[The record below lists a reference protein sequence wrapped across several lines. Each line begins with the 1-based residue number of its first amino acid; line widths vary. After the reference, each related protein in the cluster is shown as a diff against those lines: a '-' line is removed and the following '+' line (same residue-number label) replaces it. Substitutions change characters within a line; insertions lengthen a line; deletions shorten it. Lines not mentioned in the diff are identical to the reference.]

1 MEYSV
6 AKHDERH
13 LTTEKL
19 SAYIDK
25 QLSAQEQAACAA
37 HLQSCAQCQQ
47 ALLGLQQTVALLR
60 ALPQPSLPRS
70 FTLPAGASYLQER
83 PSLQALPTA
92 PTPHLT
98 TRQTAWQRYMRG
110 SLRAVSTIAAVLGL
124 IFLLSG
130 LVITLP
136 RGGSGSATSATSN
149 TASSGTSP
157 RYAQD
162 ITAKSATATSVAH
175 QEQANDNKN
184 TRVPGSKPTPTIVEP
199 VRTPA
204 VVSQATPTPEQPQP
218 AQPLA
223 GLFTPLGLQLGGFIL
238 FALGIVGVLL
248 TRRRQ
253 RDRATP

>member
-1 MEYSV
+1 M

-13 LTTEKL
+13 LTTEQL

-25 QLSAQEQAACAA
+25 QLSDQEQAAYAT

-47 ALLGLQQTVALLR
+47 AMVGLQQTIALLR

-70 FTLPAGASYLQER
+70 FTLPAAASYLQER

-92 PTPHLT
+92 PAPRPA

-110 SLRAVSTIAAVLGL
+110 SLRAVSTIAAVFGL

-136 RGGSGSATSATSN
+136 RGGSGSATPSTSN
-149 TASSGTSP
+149 SGGSSP
-157 RYAQD
+157 HYAQD
-162 ITAKSATATSVAH
+162 ITATSATATSAAH
-175 QEQANDNKN
+175 QARANDK
-184 TRVPGSKPTPTIVEP
+184 TPAPVKKPTPTTAEP

-204 VVSQATPTPEQPQP
+204 VVAQAPPTSKQPQP
-218 AQPLA
+218 AQPLVS
-223 GLFTPLGLQLGGFIL
+223 LFTPLGLQVGGFIL

>member
-1 MEYSV
+1 V

-13 LTTEKL
+13 LTTEQL

-25 QLSAQEQAACAA
+25 QLSAQQQAAYVA
-37 HLQSCAQCQQ
+37 HLQSCARCQQ

-70 FTLPAGASYLQER
+70 FTLPAGASYLQES
-83 PSLQALPTA
+83 PALQAVPTA
-92 PTPHLT
+92 PAPRPAR
-98 TRQTAWQRYMRG
+98 RQTAWQRYMRG

-136 RGGSGSATSATSN
+136 RGGMGTATSTTSN

-162 ITAKSATATSVAH
+162 TTATSATATSVAH
-175 QEQANDNKN
+175 QAQAHDKN
-184 TRVPGSKPTPTIVEP
+184 TRVPVSKPTPTMAEQ

-223 GLFTPLGLQLGGFIL
+223 SLFTPLSLQLGGFIL

>member
-1 MEYSV
+1 V

-13 LTTEKL
+13 LTTEQL
-19 SAYIDK
+19 SAYMDK
-25 QLSAQEQAACAA
+25 QLSAQEQAAYAT
-37 HLQSCAQCQQ
+37 HLQSCTQCQQ
-47 ALLGLQQTVALLR
+47 ALVGLQQTVALLR

-83 PSLQALPTA
+83 PALQTVPTA
-92 PTPHLT
+92 PPPRPA
-98 TRQTAWQRYMRG
+98 TRRTSWQRYMRG

-136 RGGSGSATSATSN
+136 RGGMGTATSSSSN
-149 TASSGTSP
+149 SGGTSP

-162 ITAKSATATSVAH
+162 ITATSATATSVAH
-175 QEQANDNKN
+175 QEQATDK
-184 TRVPGSKPTPTIVEP
+184 THVSKPTPTTAEQ

-204 VVSQATPTPEQPQP
+204 AVSQATSTPEQPQP

-223 GLFTPLGLQLGGFIL
+223 SLFTPLSLQLGGFIL
-238 FALGIVGVLL
+238 FVLGIVGVLL
-248 TRRRQ
+248 TRRRPG
-253 RDRATP
+253 DRATPY

>member
-1 MEYSV
+1 M

-13 LTTEKL
+13 LTTEQL

-25 QLSAQEQAACAA
+25 QLSAQEQAAYAA

-47 ALLGLQQTVALLR
+47 ALVGLQQTVALLR

-92 PTPHLT
+92 PAPHLT

-136 RGGSGSATSATSN
+136 RGGMGSATSATSN

-162 ITAKSATATSVAH
+162 TTATSATATSVAH
-175 QEQANDNKN
+175 DEQKN
-184 TRVPGSKPTPTIVEP
+184 TRVPVSKPTPTVAAP

-204 VVSQATPTPEQPQP
+204 VVTPATPTSEQPQP
-218 AQPLA
+218 TAQPLA
-223 GLFTPLGLQLGGFIL
+223 GLFTPLSLQVGGFIL

-248 TRRRQ
+248 TRRKQ

>member
-13 LTTEKL
+13 LTTEQL

-25 QLSAQEQAACAA
+25 QLSAQEQAAYAA
-37 HLQSCAQCQQ
+37 HLQSCTQCQQ
-47 ALLGLQQTVALLR
+47 AFVGLQQTVALLR

-83 PSLQALPTA
+83 PALQAVPTA
-92 PTPHLT
+92 PAPRPA
-98 TRQTAWQRYMRG
+98 TRQTSWQRYMRG

-136 RGGSGSATSATSN
+136 RGGMGTATSSSSN
-149 TASSGTSP
+149 SGGTSP

-162 ITAKSATATSVAH
+162 ITATSATATSVAH
-175 QEQANDNKN
+175 QGQDHDK
-184 TRVPGSKPTPTIVEP
+184 TRVPVSKPTPTTADQ

-223 GLFTPLGLQLGGFIL
+223 SLFTPLSLQLGGFIL

-248 TRRRQ
+248 TRRRPG
-253 RDRATP
+253 DRATPY

>member
-1 MEYSV
+1 MRRS
-6 AKHDERH
+6 RR
-13 LTTEKL
+13 
-19 SAYIDK
+19 
-25 QLSAQEQAACAA
+25 QLRPPWARYA
-37 HLQSCAQCQQ
+37 
-47 ALLGLQQTVALLR
+47 R
-60 ALPQPSLPRS
+60 ALPVGER
-70 FTLPAGASYLQER
+70 GASYLQER

-92 PTPHLT
+92 PAPHLT

-136 RGGSGSATSATSN
+136 RGGSGTTTSATSN

-162 ITAKSATATSVAH
+162 TTAKSATATSVAH
-175 QEQANDNKN
+175 EEQKN
-184 TRVPGSKPTPTIVEP
+184 TRVPVSKPTPTIVGP

-223 GLFTPLGLQLGGFIL
+223 SLFTPLSLQVGGFIL

-248 TRRRQ
+248 TRRRPG
-253 RDRATP
+253 DRATP

>member
-13 LTTEKL
+13 LTTEQL

-25 QLSAQEQAACAA
+25 QLSAQEQAAYAA
-37 HLQSCAQCQQ
+37 HLQSCTQCQQ
-47 ALLGLQQTVALLR
+47 ALVGLQQTVALLR

-83 PSLQALPTA
+83 PALQAVPTA
-92 PTPHLT
+92 PAPRPAR
-98 TRQTAWQRYMRG
+98 RQTSWQRYMRG

-136 RGGSGSATSATSN
+136 RGGSGTTTSATSN
-149 TASSGTSP
+149 SAGTSP

-162 ITAKSATATSVAH
+162 ITATSATATSVAH
-175 QEQANDNKN
+175 QQQANDK
-184 TRVPGSKPTPTIVEP
+184 TPAPVKKPTPTMAEQ

-204 VVSQATPTPEQPQP
+204 VVSQAPPTSKQQQP

-223 GLFTPLGLQLGGFIL
+223 SLFTPLSLQLGGFIL

-248 TRRRQ
+248 TRRRPG
-253 RDRATP
+253 DRATP

>member
-13 LTTEKL
+13 LTTEQL

-25 QLSAQEQAACAA
+25 QLSAQEQAAYAA
-37 HLQSCAQCQQ
+37 HLQSCTQCQQ
-47 ALLGLQQTVALLR
+47 ALVGLQQTVALLR

-83 PSLQALPTA
+83 PALQALPT
-92 PTPHLT
+92 TPVPRPAM
-98 TRQTAWQRYMRG
+98 RQTSWQRYMRG

-136 RGGSGSATSATSN
+136 RGGMGSSTSATSN

-162 ITAKSATATSVAH
+162 ITATSATATSVAH
-175 QEQANDNKN
+175 QEQANDK
-184 TRVPGSKPTPTIVEP
+184 TRVPVSKPTPTMAEQ

-204 VVSQATPTPEQPQP
+204 AVSQGTPTPEQPQP

-223 GLFTPLGLQLGGFIL
+223 SLFTPLSLQVGGFIL

-248 TRRRQ
+248 TRRRPE
-253 RDRATP
+253 DRATP

>member
-1 MEYSV
+1 M

-13 LTTEKL
+13 LTTEQL

-25 QLSAQEQAACAA
+25 QLSAQEQAAYAA
-37 HLQSCAQCQQ
+37 HLQSCAQCRQT
-47 ALLGLQQTVALLR
+47 LVGLQQTVALLR

-83 PSLQALPTA
+83 PSLQTPSTA
-92 PTPHLT
+92 PAPRPA

-124 IFLLSG
+124 VFLLSG

-136 RGGSGSATSATSN
+136 RGGAGSATSTTSN
-149 TASSGTSP
+149 SAGTAP
-157 RYAQD
+157 HYAQD
-162 ITAKSATATSVAH
+162 TTAANATATSVAG
-175 QEQANDNKN
+175 QAQADGK
-184 TRVPGSKPTPTIVEP
+184 TPAPPKKPTPTITEP

-204 VVSQATPTPEQPQP
+204 VVAQATPAPEQPRP

-223 GLFTPLGLQLGGFIL
+223 SLFTPLGLQVGGFIL
-238 FALGIVGVLL
+238 FALGIVGILL